1 MDSPAAARLRFIQD
15 FYGPAYA
22 DLEADHVCCRD
33 TLEHIGKVA
42 DFMRLIRRSIG
53 DRADRRGFLLSS
65 RVPSASWSRRCSGTS
80 IASTLVL

>member
-53 DRADRRGFLLSS
+53 DRADRRGLL
-65 RVPSASWSRRCSGTS
+65 RAPGYRARPGRGGVLGHLLRAL
-80 IASTLVL
+80 LVL